1 VLTQCRS
8 WWLLNFKAH
17 LARLPLDGSSC
28 ALRHLRSIDRVSKP
42 LNLDTIACPPPG
54 ECVVSSRPR
63 NCITLLDLR
72 TTSHGNRLL
81 LQSSFCFNLAL
92 ESCGSC
98 SASRLAHFF
107 IGQSSP
113 LAYPCKRLL
122 FSPTTTDEFV
132 APRSRRVEPT
142 VSKKSATPSA
152 SEKASFSYPI
162 SPRHGL
168 PRESASSKTDWYVN
182 VYYSI

>member
-162 SPRHGL
+162 SRRHGL